1 MAQYPEIIIKDF
13 GEPAQKVIR
22 RLLEVSY
29 DTGTITGYGTEET
42 GDYAGY
48 FYIEDS
54 SKNWPKDVWKNLI
67 FEDIDKGVVAKIVG
81 NSSTRLYLD
90 RDISAN
96 ISTGDR
102 YRIGP
107 FGTISG
113 AVQIQSPLTDTGN
126 VAIGI
131 AEDLVG
137 LAKESTL
144 SSIDSKIVKVDTD
157 NVKIVSPLTAN
168 GNVSVSIAEDSVGLA
183 KESTLSGIKAQTDKL
198 TFTADNFLRIDIASD
213 SVGILKTS
221 DIPKSSAGNIN
232 INLNEDSVGIAKDST
247 LAELRDKFTV
257 VYASGSISASDNT
270 AGFSVTLNKGHRRYV
285 DVYFKLGGAG
295 DLIIEVSVDGS
306 NWRVYHSESFSALL
320 SDDFFFFRAA
330 F

>member
-126 VAIGI
+126 VAVGI
-131 AEDLVG
+131 AEDL
-137 LAKESTL
+137 
-144 SSIDSKIVKVDTD
+144 
-157 NVKIVSPLTAN
+157 
-168 GNVSVSIAEDSVGLA
+168 VGLA

-306 NWRVYHSESFSALL
+306 NWRVYHSESFSAATENIY
-320 SDDFFFFRAA
+320 SFETAYPYVRVRTPTTGIDVIFEIVATI
-330 F
+330 